1 MFLTARV
8 LLFSLSLVVFASPK
22 LHKRAF
28 GVTSD
33 AATAN
38 GLVFDYI
45 IVGSGQTGTTVA
57 ARLSEDFSTT
67 VLVVE
72 AGNDDRTNPN
82 ITDIYNF
89 GNTLGTSMEWRWI
102 TDLGRGIRGYAPRP

>member
-1 MFLTARV
+1 MSLTARI
-8 LLFSLSLVVFASPK
+8 LLLSLSLVVSASPK

-57 ARLSEDFSTT
+57 ARLAENSA
-67 VLVVE
+67 LKILLIE
-72 AGNDDRTNPN
+72 AGGDDRTNPDVY
-82 ITDIYNF
+82 DIYAYSWVFN
-89 GNTLGTSMEWRWI
+89 GPLDWAWP
-102 TDLGRGIRGYAPRP
+102 TDQGKTMRG